1 MSTRSLSLRV
11 CPLTLT
17 TQDALTG
24 ETQADV
30 RRDLRNH
37 RVFTIDPET
46 AKDLDDA
53 LHIVKNEDGTY
64 EVGVH
69 IADVSHFVKVS
80 CPNFAFPRL
89 SSLILVLAFTGQHSS
104 RS

>member
-1 MSTRSLSLRV
+1 VPLR
-11 CPLTLT
+11 PLLT
-17 TQDALTG
+17 IHFHTG
-24 ETQADV
+24 ETQEDV

-69 IADVSHFVKVS
+69 IADVSHFVKVRH
-80 CPNFAFPRL
+80 P
-89 SSLILVLAFTGQHSS
+89 
-104 RS
+104 

>member
-1 MSTRSLSLRV
+1 MMSKPS
-11 CPLTLT
+11 
-17 TQDALTG
+17 LTG

-53 LHIVKNEDGTY
+53 LHIVKNEDGNY

-80 CPNFAFPRL
+80 FIRVA
-89 SSLILVLAFTGQHSS
+89 S
-104 RS
+104 RF